1 MPKIVLNSKRGTIRL
16 SHVGQKGPKGDKGD
30 AGEKGEKGDSLTFD
44 KLTPAQK
51 AELKGEPGKDGKS
64 AYQVWLDKGNTGT
77 ESDFI
82 TSLKGPRGEK
92 GQKGDA
98 GTPGAKGDRGLPGER
113 GPQGNVGATGA
124 KGETGEKGRDG
135 REVQFQVSATNIQW
149 KYKEEAI
156 WRDLIALASLKG
168 PQGAKG
174 NPGTDGREI
183 ECRLSGDWVQWHYK
197 GDSTWRNLVSKLELK
212 GLKGDKGDA
221 FKYSDF
227 TQAQL
232 EALRGPKGERGEP
245 GTTDYNQ
252 LTNKPDLT
260 LKADKFYVDNQDTA
274 LRKKI
279 ETDLDGKANKSG
291 DTFTGDI
298 TVSKT
303 DPVIN
308 LAGKNTYALIAG
320 STGRF
325 GVWNKTKA
333 TTPLKVEE
341 AAPDAALTL
350 SETTVEFKV
359 PSIKIGGISS
369 LYGTGQP
376 NGVISAPPGSTY
388 TDTAVTCGAVKWIK
402 MWGIG
407 NTGWTV
413 MYGDT
418 GWRDI
423 KSLLDTFWDNTSNIQ
438 LRRIGKTVYLRS
450 SGLKVGDNPT
460 GGRYVIKQL
469 FPGKDDMPLGFRYA
483 GWGRAQ
489 GLVIINTRSSD
500 DIGSVYSYR
509 AAHDFA
515 VRGIPGT
522 GDWTKGE
529 SCSFNLSYVTEN
541 DWPTTLPGGVSG

>member
-1 MPKIVLNSKRGTIRL
+1 MAKDGLLPQVTFEIGVYNKGDKGSKGD
-16 SHVGQKGPKGDKGD
+16 VGPKGD
-30 AGEKGEKGDSLTFD
+30 
-44 KLTPAQK
+44 
-51 AELKGEPGKDGKS
+51 
-64 AYQVWLDKGNTGT
+64 
-77 ESDFI
+77 
-82 TSLKGPRGEK
+82 R
-92 GQKGDA
+92 
-98 GTPGAKGDRGLPGER
+98 GER
-113 GPQGNVGATGA
+113 GERGS
-124 KGETGEKGRDG
+124 DG
-135 REVQFQVSATNIQW
+135 REVQFQVSATAIQW
-149 KYKEEAI
+149 RYTDEAV
-156 WRDLIALASLKG
+156 WHDLVSLASLIG
-168 PQGAKG
+168 PKG

-197 GDSTWRNLVSKLELK
+197 DDSTWHNLVSKAELK
-212 GLKGDKGDA
+212 GNKGEKGDA

-279 ETDLDGKANKSG
+279 ETDLDGKANKAG
-291 DTFTGDI
+291 DTFTSEVIVNSDNPVLGYRQIRAGKDISWGLNSVGEFIIWDNKNNANVCRIDPNLKYVKIGDI
-298 TVSKT
+298 QH
-303 DPVIN
+303 
-308 LAGKNTYALIAG
+308 
-320 STGRF
+320 
-325 GVWNKTKA
+325 
-333 TTPLKVEE
+333 
-341 AAPDAALTL
+341 
-350 SETTVEFKV
+350 
-359 PSIKIGGISS
+359 
-369 LYGTGQP
+369 LYNTGQP
-376 NGVISAPPGSTY
+376 NGRIAAPPGSTY

-402 MWGIG
+402 MWGMS

-413 MYGDT
+413 LYGDT

-423 KSLLDTFWDNTSNIQ
+423 KALLDPFWDSTSNIQ

-469 FPGKDDMPLGFRYA
+469 FPDKGDMPLGFRYN

-489 GLVIINTRSSD
+489 GFVIINTSGND

-522 GDWTKGE
+522 GDWTKGDT
-529 SCSFNLSYVTEN
+529 CSFNLSYVTEN
-541 DWPTTLPGGVSG
+541 DWPTTLPGGG